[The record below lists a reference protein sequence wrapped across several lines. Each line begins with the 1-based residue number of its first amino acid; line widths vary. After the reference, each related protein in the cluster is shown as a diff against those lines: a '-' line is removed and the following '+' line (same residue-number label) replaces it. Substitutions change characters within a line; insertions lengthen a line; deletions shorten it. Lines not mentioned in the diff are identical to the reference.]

1 MVLVQARLEHQGK
14 VTLVALM
21 QGMAVLVAVVVPV
34 ALGKLVPVQI
44 KEVTA
49 ALAQHLL

>member
-1 MVLVQARLEHQGK
+1 MALVQARLEHRDK
-14 VTLVALM
+14 VMLVALM
-21 QGMAVLVAVVVPV
+21 QGTAVLEVEVVPV